1 MIPSG
6 AGTTSTPPSGSLR
19 YPKNVNYASYMD
31 YVSFTFYNYRSPFSS
46 QATAAAGSGGIFSTS
61 GYNASVTA
69 AALGTSTGNIIMYMP
84 EDISADYGASWQ
96 DMNLSN
102 MAKGALSST
111 GQAFKGDIGGSIG
124 AMMSAIANAGKN
136 AITNGTLYANVVS
149 QALNDSNFG
158 SLTVNDVFAAT
169 SQQILNPN
177 TEVLY
182 RGPKMRNFSL
192 SFKMVPRDSGEAIEI
207 KNIIHMF
214 KYATLPRQGKAGD
227 EKNAS
232 FVTIPQICDV
242 TFKTGGTQNPWVSQ
256 FKPSVITGFS
266 VSYTPDGAWSTAGSS
281 GDAGYGSPVAT
292 SIKIDFQETKM
303 VYADETSAS
312 GATY

>member
-1 MIPSG
+1 MIPTG
-6 AGTTSTPPSGSLR
+6 AGTKKDPPSGSLR

-31 YVSFTFYNYRSPFSS
+31 YVSFTFYKYRSPFSKEAS
-46 QATAAAGSGGIFSTS
+46 AAAGSGGIYTAS
-61 GYNASVTA
+61 GYNASVSA
-69 AALGTSTGNIIMYMP
+69 AALGTSTGNIILYMP

-102 MAKGALSST
+102 MAKGALQST
-111 GQAFKGDIGGSIG
+111 GSAFGGDIGGSIG
-124 AMMSAIANAGKN
+124 AMVTAIGNASKN
-136 AITNGTLYANVVS
+136 AITSGTLFSNVVS

-158 SLTVNDVFAAT
+158 SFTVNDVFAAT

-182 RGPKMRNFSL
+182 KGPKMRNFSL
-192 SFKMVPRDSGEAIEI
+192 SFKLVPRDSGEAIEI

-214 KYATLPRQGKAGD
+214 KYATLPQVGSNGD
-227 EKNAS
+227 NTKAS
-232 FVTIPQICDV
+232 FVGIPQICDV
-242 TFKTGGTQNPWVSQ
+242 TFKTGGSVNPWVSQ